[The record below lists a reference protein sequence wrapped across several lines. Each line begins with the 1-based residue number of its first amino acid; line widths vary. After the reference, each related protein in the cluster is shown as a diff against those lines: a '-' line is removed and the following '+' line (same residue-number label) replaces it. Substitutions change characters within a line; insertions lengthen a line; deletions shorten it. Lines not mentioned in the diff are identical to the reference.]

1 MKKKEPNVVFV
12 GKENK
17 KKTFIEA
24 VKFGAG
30 FYVGFNLA
38 RMVKRMFIFANISK

>member
-1 MKKKEPNVVFV
+1 MKKMEPSVVYV

-17 KKTFIEA
+17 KKTFVEA
-24 VKFGAG
+24 VKFGVG

-38 RMVKRMFIFANISK
+38 RMAKRLFIITSVSK